1 MQMPAKITVVG
12 SLNIDLVGRAP
23 RLPKPG
29 ETIIGGELATI
40 PGGKGGNQAVA
51 AALLGAQVSL
61 VGHLGGD
68 AFAHRLLESL
78 EGHGVSVEHLSQDTR
93 TASGAALITVGDSG
107 ENSIVVLPGANR
119 TLLPEHIDAARE
131 SIIAADVLLLQLEI
145 PLETVRRAV
154 QVARGAGVKVLLNP
168 APARRPL
175 PPDLLLD
182 IDVLAPNE
190 SEAELLTG
198 LPVDDDRSAGHAAQK
213 ILELGVG
220 AALIT
225 LGSHGALLAARRV
238 TQIFPAYPVNVVDT
252 TAAGDAFLGGF
263 AVALAEG
270 KSLAEAAAWG
280 NAAGALACTKL
291 GAQSSLPTRSQ
302 VEALLDEFQ

>member
-1 MQMPAKITVVG
+1 MPAKITVVG

-29 ETIIGGELATI
+29 ETIVGGELAMI

-61 VGHLGGD
+61 VGRLGGD

-78 EGHGVSVEHLSQDTR
+78 EGHGVSIEHVSQDTR

-131 SIIAADVLLLQLEI
+131 SISAADVLLLQLEI

-154 QVARGAGVKVLLNP
+154 QVARGAGVKVVLNP
-168 APARRPL
+168 APARPL
-175 PPDLLLD
+175 PPDLLLNV
-182 IDVLAPNE
+182 DVLAPNE

-198 LPVDDDRSAGHAAQK
+198 LPVDDDRSAGHSAQK

-225 LGSHGALLAARRV
+225 LGGRGALLAARRV

>member
-1 MQMPAKITVVG
+1 MPTPAKVTVVG

-29 ETIIGGELATI
+29 ETIVGGELAMI

-61 VGHLGGD
+61 VGRLGGD
-68 AFAHRLLESL
+68 AFAKRLLESL
-78 EGHGVSVEHLSQDTR
+78 DKHGVSVEHVSQDTR

-107 ENSIVVLPGANR
+107 ENSIVVLPGANH
-119 TLLPEHIDAARE
+119 TLLPEHMDAARE
-131 SIIAADVLLLQLEI
+131 AISAADVLLLQLEI

-154 QVARGAGVKVLLNP
+154 QIARAAGVKVVLNP
-168 APARRPL
+168 APACPL
-175 PPDLLLD
+175 PPDLLLSV
-182 IDVLAPNE
+182 DVLAPNE
-190 SEAELLTG
+190 SEAELLTE
-198 LPVDDDRSAGHAAQK
+198 LPVDADRSAGHAAQK
-213 ILELGVG
+213 LLELGVG

-225 LGSHGALLAARRV
+225 LGGRGVLLAARRV

-270 KSLAEAAAWG
+270 KSLKEAAAWG

-291 GAQSSLPTRSQ
+291 GAQSSLPTRRQ
-302 VEALLDEFQ
+302 VDALLDEFQ